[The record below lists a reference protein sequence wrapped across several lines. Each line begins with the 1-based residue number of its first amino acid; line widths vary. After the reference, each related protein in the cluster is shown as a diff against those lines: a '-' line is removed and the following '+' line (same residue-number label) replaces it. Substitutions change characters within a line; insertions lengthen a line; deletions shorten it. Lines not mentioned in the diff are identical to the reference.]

1 MNHFIV
7 LLLAL
12 GIAFSQQ
19 DTLRINEVMS
29 ANRTF
34 LNDRDGDYPDWI
46 ELFNGG
52 LDSVATD
59 GFFLSDDR
67 DLPLKWRLP
76 SLTLA
81 PDSFLLV
88 LASGKSAQNKTLFFD
103 RLIGWGDTCRYR
115 QVTYDIGNSW
125 KETGF
130 NDDAW
135 LSGPTGVG
143 YGDGDDAS
151 VVSPVRTVY
160 LRLPFQINYPDSLA
174 ALYLHIDYD
183 DAFVAYIN
191 GTEVARANIG
201 EPGET
206 VTFDQWANTGRE
218 AQLYSG
224 GRAERYELDMSALQ
238 NGQNMLAIEVHNFGE
253 NSSDMSCIPFLSA
266 GYTSE
271 AFVSETPQP
280 QAWLPQVEW
289 HANFKV
295 NSGSETLYLSGSSGL
310 VDSMAVPALAADE
323 SFGLLPDGS
332 ENRGIF
338 VQPTPAAANMGPHYA
353 GRAPD
358 ISASPVGG
366 FFVTAPRVYLQA
378 DSGFA
383 IRYTLDG
390 STPHE
395 NSALYETPFR
405 IQNTT
410 VLRARAFAPGYVPG
424 DVFSATY
431 FINENHDLPVIS
443 LATEPANLFDE
454 QTGIYM
460 HGPDA
465 QPSVPYFGANFWKDI
480 EVPVTLEMFEK
491 DGSPAWN
498 AQAGIKIMGGWS
510 RAHPQKSLAV
520 FFRSAY
526 GAGDLDYPLFGAKG
540 IDRFEA
546 FVLRNGGND
555 WESTLLRDPL
565 MHSLA
570 SRMDIDHLAYR
581 PVVLYINGEYWGIH
595 NLREKANE
603 HYFAGHYNI
612 DPDSIDLLENDK
624 FVIHGSADAYRSMLD
639 YLRTT
644 DMTREEAFP
653 PLAGMMDVD
662 SYIDYTLLQLFGA
675 NTDWPGNNIKYWRPQ
690 HEDGRFRWLL
700 FDTDFSFGLYSGST
714 YDKNMMDF
722 ALQEN
727 GPNWPN
733 PAWSTELFRLITQNP
748 QFRRR
753 FSNRAVVHLNRN
765 LGGPHVLALLDSLQN
780 KIATEIGRHHQRW
793 NRDFGIWQWGI
804 SVMREFAEYRS
815 PYLLAHIMLEFNLTS
830 GPMLNVLAPAQGG
843 RVFVEG
849 VDVSGS
855 DFKAPF
861 FNEQD
866 VELQAKPDP
875 GYNFSGWEGHASSQ
889 SNIFVRPQGQSLKAL
904 FTKTE
909 TPAIVINEINY
920 NSHPDFEC
928 EDWLELL
935 NAGNEQVDLSGWVF
949 KDSDDQHAFVLPQ
962 GTSLAAG
969 EYLVLSRDTLAFRS
983 FFSDPDITLLG
994 PVEFGFDGA
1003 GELLRLFDATLALV
1017 DSVRYDDKSPWPL
1030 SPDGDGATL
1039 ELINPAKDNA
1049 LAQSWAASAGNGSPG
1064 VQNTVYT
1071 HIENDVANYPLQFEL
1086 KPNYPN
1092 PFNPQ
1097 TRIAFGLARAANVHL
1112 AVYDVLGREIA
1123 VLVNGNMTAGWH
1135 TADFIAHNN
1144 ASGLYFYQ
1152 MKIDGKAVAVKKML
1166 LIR

>member
-7 LLLAL
+7 LLLVLGFAL
-12 GIAFSQQ
+12 GQQ

-52 LDSVATD
+52 LDSIATD
-59 GFFLSDDR
+59 GFFLSDDK

-88 LASGKSAQNKTLFFD
+88 LASGKSVQNRTLFFD

-115 QVTYDIGNSW
+115 QVTYDIGSGW

-130 NDDAW
+130 NADAW
-135 LSGPTGVG
+135 LNGPTGVG

-201 EPGET
+201 APGET
-206 VTFDQWANTGRE
+206 VTFDQWANNGRE

-224 GRAERYELDMSALQ
+224 GRAERYELDMSAVQ

-266 GYTSE
+266 GYASE
-271 AFVSETPQP
+271 ALVSEAPQ
-280 QAWLPQVEW
+280 QEVWLPQPEF
-289 HANFKV
+289 HASFKV
-295 NSGSETLYLSGSSGL
+295 SRSSETLYLSNGSGF

-332 ENRGIF
+332 SNGGIF
-338 VQPTPAAANMGPHYA
+338 VQPTPAAANMGPQYT

-358 ISASPVGG
+358 ISASPAGG

-378 DSGFA
+378 DSGFT

-390 STPHE
+390 STPDE
-395 NSALYETPFR
+395 NATLYETPFR
-405 IQNTT
+405 LQNTT
-410 VLRARAFAPGYVPG
+410 VLRARAFGPGYVPG

-443 LATEPANLFDE
+443 LATDPANLFDE

-480 EVPVTLEMFEK
+480 EVPVALEMFEK
-491 DGSPAWN
+491 DGSPVWN
-498 AQAGIKIMGGWS
+498 APAGIKIMGGWS

-540 IDRFEA
+540 VDRFEA

-570 SRMDIDHLAYR
+570 ARMDIDHLAYR
-581 PVVLYINGEYWGIH
+581 PVLLYINGEYWGIH

-603 HYFAGHYNI
+603 HYFAGHYNV

-624 FVIHGSADAYRSMLD
+624 FVIHGSADAYRAMLG
-639 YLRTT
+639 YLRNT

-653 PLAGMMDVD
+653 PLAEMMDVD

-690 HEDGRFRWLL
+690 APDGRFRWLL
-700 FDTDFSFGLYSGST
+700 FDTDFSFGLYNGSA

-753 FSNRAVVHLNRN
+753 FANRAVLHLNRS
-765 LGGPHVLALLDSLQN
+765 LGGPHVLAMLDSLQN
-780 KIATEIGRHHQRW
+780 KIAPEIGRHHQRW
-793 NRDFGIWQWGI
+793 NRDMGGWQWGI

-815 PYLLAHIMLEFNLTS
+815 AYLLAHIMLEFNLTS

-843 RVFVEG
+843 RVFMEG
-849 VDVSGS
+849 IEISGS

-866 VELQAKPDP
+866 VELQALPDP
-875 GYNFSGWEGHASSQ
+875 GYTFSGWEGHSSSQ
-889 SNIFVRPQGQSLKAL
+889 PLIFVRPQGQSLKAL

-909 TPAIVINEINY
+909 TPAVVINEINY

-935 NAGNEQVDLSGWVF
+935 NAGSEQVDLSGWVF

-962 GTSLAAG
+962 GTWLSAG

-994 PVEFGFDGA
+994 PVDFGFDGA
-1003 GELLRLFDATLALV
+1003 GELLRLYDATQALA
-1017 DSVRYDDKSPWPL
+1017 DSVRYDDRSPWPL

-1039 ELINPAKDNA
+1039 ELINPSKDNA
-1049 LAQSWAASAGNGSPG
+1049 LAQSWGASAGHGSPG
-1064 VQNTVYT
+1064 AQNTVYT
-1071 HIENDVANYPLQFEL
+1071 HIENDAVNYPLQFEL

-1123 VLVNGNMTAGWH
+1123 VLVDGKRAAGWH
-1135 TADFIAHNN
+1135 TADFIAQNSS
-1144 ASGLYFYQ
+1144 SGLYFYRMQ
-1152 MKIDGKAVAVKKML
+1152 IDGKTVAVKKML